1 VECLWINLSCENNNN
16 FCCIITKFASLLTCL
31 LIALN
36 VYLSNCIDTSYYTTI
51 CQNCYIFQINILKT
65 HKSNTFHYD
74 ENRILVCVYYC
85 YCYCVK
91 LKRWARMEGI
101 KSLFPLVLELF
112 SNPSTKQKRQ
122 KCSHC
127 LNKITTYC
135 CVIYE
140 NYDGRHS
147 CISSHTAISVRQNK
161 TVRCR
166 LHYIR
171 L

>member
-1 VECLWINLSCENNNN
+1 
-16 FCCIITKFASLLTCL
+16 
-31 LIALN
+31 
-36 VYLSNCIDTSYYTTI
+36 
-51 CQNCYIFQINILKT
+51 
-65 HKSNTFHYD
+65 
-74 ENRILVCVYYC
+74 
-85 YCYCVK
+85 
-91 LKRWARMEGI
+91 MEGI

-171 L
+171 LQKYFVTVYSNQNCHYGFINNNFNCLSLLPLAIFQTIGECASQPVINCKQASFTCFFASRGIDFM